1 MNPVPNTFRLYCR
14 KPFGTFYLLDVRT
27 GRPESLRTKDP
38 ARARRLLQA
47 RIEVLERPEA
57 AYRLDMAFLQTV
69 DADALTRTWSH
80 LVDAF
85 AASRKE
91 GPTRHRIETARRDK
105 ALAGLLHQ
113 VILRTRAEDIF
124 AALNKGGVS
133 TNYYLRRFH
142 NFALDMGWIPR
153 PILPRPLWPK
163 ARHQRRISITFEQ
176 HQRILERETN
186 PERRAYY
193 QLCWFLGGANTD
205 MAHLRAEDIDWS
217 QQVVSFIRRKTQTP
231 CLQRFGPECAE
242 VLRGLPRRGP
252 LFPYLCTVRESDRA
266 TEFRQRCRGL
276 GIDGV
281 TLHSY
286 RYAWAERAAQAGMPE
301 RFAQAALGHGSRA
314 VHRAYAKQ
322 AVVLT
327 PCLEELLTQATHRNQ
342 PEPSSSGGFKPALVA

>member
-1 MNPVPNTFRLYCR
+1 MNSVPNTLRLYRR
-14 KPFGTFYLLDVRT
+14 KPFGTYYVLDVRT

-38 ARARRLLQA
+38 KRAQRLLQA
-47 RIEVLERPEA
+47 RLETLERPEA
-57 AYRLDMAFLQTV
+57 AYRLGMAYLQTADP
-69 DADALTRTWSH
+69 DAETRTWSH
-80 LVDAF
+80 LIDAF

-91 GPTRHRIETARRDK
+91 GPTRRRIEIARRDK
-105 ALAGLLHQ
+105 ALASLLHQ
-113 VILRTRAEDIF
+113 VVLRTRAEDLF
-124 AALNKGGVS
+124 AALNLGGVS
-133 TNYYLRRFH
+133 TNYFLRRFH

-163 ARHQRRISITFEQ
+163 ARHQRRMAITLEQ

-193 QLCWFLGGANTD
+193 QLCWYLGGANTD
-205 MAHLRAEDIDWS
+205 MACLRAENIDWS
-217 QQVVSFIRRKTQTP
+217 QQMVSFIRRKTQSP
-231 CLQRFGPECAE
+231 CLQKFGPECAE
-242 VLRGLPRRGP
+242 VLRGLPRHGP

-266 TEFRQRCRGL
+266 TEFRQRCQGL
-276 GIDGV
+276 GIEGV

-301 RFAQAALGHGSRA
+301 RYAQAALGHGSRA

-327 PCLEELLTQATHRNQ
+327 PCLEELTQAMGRHQ
-342 PEPSSSGGFKPALVA
+342 PEPPEAESFTSSLGA